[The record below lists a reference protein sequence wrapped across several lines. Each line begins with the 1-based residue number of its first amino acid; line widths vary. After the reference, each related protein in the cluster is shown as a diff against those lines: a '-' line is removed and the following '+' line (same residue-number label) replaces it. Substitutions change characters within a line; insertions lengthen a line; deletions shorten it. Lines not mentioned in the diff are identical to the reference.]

1 MVCLVYGVVHDRAE
15 NATSNLRNTGE
26 HYTESFKKGAERS
39 LNEHK
44 ILHFLKLQMPLFL
57 FLITN

>member
-1 MVCLVYGVVHDRAE
+1 MHDRDE

-26 HYTESFKKGAERS
+26 HYIENFKKGAERS

-44 ILHFLKLQMPLFL
+44 ILHFFL
-57 FLITN
+57 SLNASFVILN